1 MYISLNQLFTFIAFL
16 LLIILLVLAIIVLF
30 KLNKVV
36 SSVFELIE
44 NNKKNIDMTCN
55 ELSRI
60 SKNIVEITDNVKDI
74 SDVATEFTADAIV
87 TKENLINNY
96 EILKEILKI
105 VKSVFLK

>member
-1 MYISLNQLFTFIAFL
+1 MYISLNQLFTFITFL
-16 LLIILLVLAIIVLF
+16 LLVILLVLAIIVLF
-30 KLNKVV
+30 KLSKVV

-55 ELSRI
+55 ELPSI

-74 SDVATEFTADAIV
+74 SEVATEFTADAIV
-87 TKENLINNY
+87 TKENIINNY
-96 EILKEILKI
+96 EILKEVLKI

>member
-36 SSVFELIE
+36 SSVFEL
-44 NNKKNIDMTCN
+44 TCN
-55 ELSRI
+55 ELPSI

-96 EILKEILKI
+96 EILKEVLKI